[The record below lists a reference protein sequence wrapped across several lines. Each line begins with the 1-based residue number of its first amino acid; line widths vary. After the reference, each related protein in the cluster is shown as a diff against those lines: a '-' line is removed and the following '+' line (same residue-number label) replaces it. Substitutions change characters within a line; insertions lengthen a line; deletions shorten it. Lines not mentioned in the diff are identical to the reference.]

1 MVDLVEGFREVKEDG
16 VYLARLVEAV
26 GEVAESSY
34 ELGLATST
42 VAKAMLE
49 VRRIELSSRKS
60 MIELW
65 MMCSRSLQA
74 MLVREI
80 GR

>member
-16 VYLARLVEAV
+16 VYLARLVETV

-49 VRRIELSSRKS
+49 VRQDRVVVKKVHDR
-60 MIELW
+60 
-65 MMCSRSLQA
+65 A
-74 MLVREI
+74 MDDVLEKLASNA
-80 GR
+80 G

>member
-26 GEVAESSY
+26 GKIAESSY

-49 VRRIELSSRKS
+49 VRQDRVVVKKVHDR
-60 MIELW
+60 
-65 MMCSRSLQA
+65 A
-74 MLVREI
+74 MDDVLEKLASNA
-80 GR
+80 G